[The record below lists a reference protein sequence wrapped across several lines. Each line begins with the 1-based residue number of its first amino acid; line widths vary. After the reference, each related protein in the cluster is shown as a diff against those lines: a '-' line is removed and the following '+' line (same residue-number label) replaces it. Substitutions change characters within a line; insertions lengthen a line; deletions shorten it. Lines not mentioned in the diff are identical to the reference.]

1 MSDNEQQSVIET
13 KELRLV
19 DETGQVRA
27 KLLMDGGE
35 PKLVLLSKSNK
46 KRLGV
51 GMLATGEVG
60 LSLYDEDERLRVAVI
75 VSAGGTPEISVITRD
90 GRETDLVPKKQESLT
105 KDLEAVIEAGKKSRR
120 WFSKK

>member
-1 MSDNEQQSVIET
+1 MSDEQQSVIET

-19 DETGQVRA
+19 DESGQVRA
-27 KLLMDGGE
+27 KLLIDGGE
-35 PKLVLLSKSNK
+35 PKLVLLSKASK

-90 GRETDLVPKKQESLT
+90 GRETDLVPAKQESLT
-105 KDLEAVIEAGKKSRR
+105 KDIEAVIEAGKKSRR

>member
-1 MSDNEQQSVIET
+1 MSDDEQQSVIET

-35 PKLVLLSKSNK
+35 PKLVLLSKANK

>member
-1 MSDNEQQSVIET
+1 MSDDERQSVIET

-35 PKLVLLSKSNK
+35 PKLVLLSKANK

-60 LSLYDEDERLRVAVI
+60 LSLYDEDERLRVALI
-75 VSAGGTPEISVITRD
+75 VSEGGTPEITVITRD

-105 KDLEAVIEAGKKSRR
+105 KDLEAVIQAGKKSRR

>member
-1 MSDNEQQSVIET
+1 MSDNQQQSVIET

-19 DETGQVRA
+19 DESGQVRA
-27 KLLMDGGE
+27 KLLIDGGE
-35 PKLVLLSKSNK
+35 PKLVLLSKASK

-51 GMLATGEVG
+51 GMLQTGEVG

-90 GRETDLVPKKQESLT
+90 GKETDLVPRKQESLT
-105 KDLEAVIEAGKKSRR
+105 KDLEAVIEAGKKGRR
-120 WFSKK
+120 WFSRK

>member
-1 MSDNEQQSVIET
+1 MSDDERQSVIET

-19 DETGQVRA
+19 DESGQVRA
-27 KLLMDGGE
+27 KLFIDGGE
-35 PKLVLLSKSNK
+35 PKLVLLSKANK